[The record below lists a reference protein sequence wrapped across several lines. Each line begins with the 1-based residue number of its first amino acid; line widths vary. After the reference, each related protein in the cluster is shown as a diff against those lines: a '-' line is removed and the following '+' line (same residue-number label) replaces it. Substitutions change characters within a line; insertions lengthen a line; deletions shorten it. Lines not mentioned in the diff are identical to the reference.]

1 MGRSRGGLIVAPSH
15 IKMNKLLLAL
25 AIGLSLLA
33 LAAGSSE
40 EENQQERFESGL
52 AREAREANPAKGPKK
67 NQAKKKNLAKR
78 KNKSKKK
85 NQAKRKNQDKR
96 KNKKGNKKG
105 KSNKRK
111 ELKGK
116 KGGKGQKG
124 KRNNKKNGM
133 KSGKGNKN
141 RKSKGNQNKK
151 EKNGNKKGIRK
162 NQNRMNTA
170 DARTTCLSTTCVDT
184 AVAAMKLLKD
194 KVDNFEK
201 QEKRISKKSNIGSKK
216 SAKKDVF
223 GPTLQRLSDAAG
235 GNLSAPVCA
244 GNASS
249 PGAAQMLNLSMTLQ
263 TCDDDIFAACD
274 TSNLP
279 TPNDTKVAECKA
291 AIATFKNYTD
301 TCTALDGA
309 AACDCWTP
317 SAAVTAATA
326 EIKAC
331 DLSSNNTAVVT
342 AVKAC
347 KAAFGKCRKY
357 EDDVGDIIFSCEQ
370 NADTLKL
377 KLKALS
383 DNSDKV
389 GQVATKV
396 DALVNATRRNFAS
409 GRSAKAKRDAST
421 AAGFIS
427 ICTQINTWVTEN
439 PYYYQISSYATT
451 IITVTAPVFTAAD
464 LTALS
469 TVNTALQVS
478 VTTLTVAVSTMQAT
492 ILELTGATVSDAE
505 LDALPSCEADPDVC
519 YPDATTVGTTATTGT
534 TGTTTTGTTGTT
546 TTGTTGTTSD
556 VCVCTT
562 AEGTTGTTPLSATT
576 GTTGTTTTGTI
587 GTTTTGTTGTTT
599 T

>member
-40 EENQQERFESGL
+40 EENQVESFESGL
-52 AREAREANPAKGPKK
+52 AREAREADPAKGQRK
-67 NQAKKKNLAKR
+67 NQAKKKNQSKR

-85 NQAKRKNQDKR
+85 
-96 KNKKGNKKG
+96 
-105 KSNKRK
+105 
-111 ELKGK
+111 
-116 KGGKGQKG
+116 
-124 KRNNKKNGM
+124 
-133 KSGKGNKN
+133 
-141 RKSKGNQNKK
+141 
-151 EKNGNKKGIRK
+151 KNGNKKGIRK

-170 DARTTCLSTTCVDT
+170 DARSTCLSTTCVDT

-427 ICTQINTWVTEN
+427 ICTQINTWVVEN

-451 IITVTAPVFTAAD
+451 IISVTAPVFTAAD

-469 TVNTALQVS
+469 VVNTALQVS
-478 VTTLTVAVSTMQAT
+478 VTTLTVAVTTLQST

-505 LDALPSCEADPDVC
+505 LDALPSCEADPDIC
-519 YPDATTVGTTATTGT
+519 YVDATTVGTTATTGTTGT

-546 TTGTTGTTSD
+546 TTGTTGTTTD

-562 AEGTTGTTPLSATT
+562 AEGTTVATPLSTTT
-576 GTTGTTTTGTI
+576 GTT

-599 T
+599 TGTTGTTTGTTGTTTTGATTTAATTTAATTTAARR

>member
-25 AIGLSLLA
+25 A
-33 LAAGSSE
+33 AGSSE
-40 EENQQERFESGL
+40 EENQVESFESGL
-52 AREAREANPAKGPKK
+52 AREAREANPAKGQRK
-67 NQAKKKNLAKR
+67 NQA
-78 KNKSKKK
+78 
-85 NQAKRKNQDKR
+85 KR

-105 KSNKRK
+105 RSNKRK
-111 ELKGK
+111 GLKGK
-116 KGGKGQKG
+116 KGGKGQ
-124 KRNNKKNGM
+124 
-133 KSGKGNKN
+133 KGNKN

-170 DARTTCLSTTCVDT
+170 GARSTCLSTTCVDT

-194 KVDNFEK
+194 KVDSFEK
-201 QEKRISKKSNIGSKK
+201 QEKRISKKSNSGSKK

-279 TPNDTKVAECKA
+279 TPNDTKVAGCKA

-301 TCTALDGA
+301 TRTALDGA

-409 GRSAKAKRDAST
+409 GRSAMAKRDAST

-492 ILELTGATVSDAE
+492 ILELTGETVSAAE
-505 LDALPSCEADPDVC
+505 LAALPSCEADPDIC
-519 YPDATTVGTTATTGT
+519 YVDATTVGTTATTTTGT

-546 TTGTTGTTSD
+546 TTGTTGTTTTD

-562 AEGTTGTTPLSATT
+562 TEGTTATTPSGTT
-576 GTTGTTTTGTI
+576 

-599 T
+599 TGTTGTT

>member
-40 EENQQERFESGL
+40 EENQVERFESGL
-52 AREAREANPAKGPKK
+52 AREAREADPAKGQRKNQAK
-67 NQAKKKNLAKR
+67 NQAKKK
-78 KNKSKKK
+78 S
-85 NQAKRKNQDKR
+85 QAKR

-105 KSNKRK
+105 RSNMRK
-111 ELKGK
+111 GLKGK

-124 KRNNKKNGM
+124 KRNNKKNSM

-141 RKSKGNQNKK
+141 RKAERKQNKK

-170 DARTTCLSTTCVDT
+170 GARSTCLSTTCVDT

-244 GNASS
+244 GDASS

-331 DLSSNNTAVVT
+331 DLSSNNTTVVT

-427 ICTQINTWVTEN
+427 ICTQINTWVVEN

-451 IITVTAPVFTAAD
+451 IISVTAPVFTAAD

-469 TVNTALQVS
+469 VVNTALQVS
-478 VTTLTVAVSTMQAT
+478 VTTLQST
-492 ILELTGATVSDAE
+492 ILGKKFSD
-505 LDALPSCEADPDVC
+505 LRIVFQQFDLLRADW
-519 YPDATTVGTTATTGT
+519 
-534 TGTTTTGTTGTT
+534 
-546 TTGTTGTTSD
+546 SD
-556 VCVCTT
+556 R
-562 AEGTTGTTPLSATT
+562 
-576 GTTGTTTTGTI
+576 I
-587 GTTTTGTTGTTT
+587 
-599 T
+599 

>member
-1 MGRSRGGLIVAPSH
+1 MGR
-15 IKMNKLLLAL
+15 
-25 AIGLSLLA
+25 
-33 LAAGSSE
+33 
-40 EENQQERFESGL
+40 
-52 AREAREANPAKGPKK
+52 KG
-67 NQAKKKNLAKR
+67 
-78 KNKSKKK
+78 
-85 NQAKRKNQDKR
+85 
-96 KNKKGNKKG
+96 
-105 KSNKRK
+105 
-111 ELKGK
+111 LKGK
-116 KGGKGQKG
+116 KGGKGQMG
-124 KRNNKKNGM
+124 
-133 KSGKGNKN
+133 
-141 RKSKGNQNKK
+141 
-151 EKNGNKKGIRK
+151 KNGNKKGIRK

-170 DARTTCLSTTCVDT
+170 GARTTCLSTTCVDT

-427 ICTQINTWVTEN
+427 ICTQINTWVVEN

-451 IITVTAPVFTAAD
+451 IISVTAPVFTAAD

-469 TVNTALQVS
+469 VVNTALQVS
-478 VTTLTVAVSTMQAT
+478 VTTLTVAVTTLQST

-534 TGTTTTGTTGTT
+534 TGTTGTTTTGTTGTT
-546 TTGTTGTTSD
+546 TTGTTGTT
-556 VCVCTT
+556 
-562 AEGTTGTTPLSATT
+562 TTGTTVTTPLSTTT
-576 GTTGTTTTGTI
+576 GTT

-599 T
+599 TVKTPTTLTTPTTL

>member
-25 AIGLSLLA
+25 AIGLSLVA

-40 EENQQERFESGL
+40 EENQVERFESGL
-52 AREAREANPAKGPKK
+52 AREAREADPAKGQRK
-67 NQAKKKNLAKR
+67 NQA
-78 KNKSKKK
+78 KKK
-85 NQAKRKNQDKR
+85 NQAKRKNQNKR

-105 KSNKRK
+105 RSNKRK
-111 ELKGK
+111 GLKGK

-124 KRNNKKNGM
+124 KRNNRKNGR
-133 KSGKGNKN
+133 KSGKGKKN
-141 RKSKGNQNKK
+141 RKAERKQKKK

-170 DARTTCLSTTCVDT
+170 GARSTCLSTTCVDT

-216 SAKKDVF
+216 SAKKDGF

-370 NADTLKL
+370 NSDTLKL

-389 GQVATKV
+389 SSVQSKV
-396 DALVNATRRNFAS
+396 EGILNGSSRAYGKFK
-409 GRSAKAKRDAST
+409 RSDDPST
-421 AAGFIS
+421 GAGYIS
-427 ICTQINTWVTEN
+427 MCTQINTWVTEN
-439 PYYYQISSYATT
+439 PYYYLIGTYATS
-451 IITVTAPVFTAAD
+451 IISVTVVPTFTTVELAS
-464 LTALS
+464 LS
-469 TVNTALQVS
+469 AVNTALQVS
-478 VTTLTVAVSTMQAT
+478 VSTLQVAVTAIQTT
-492 ILELTGATVSDAE
+492 IFQLTGETVSDAE
-505 LDALPSCEADPDVC
+505 LAALPSCDADPSVC
-519 YPDATTVGTTATTGT
+519 YAT
-534 TGTTTTGTTGTT
+534 
-546 TTGTTGTTSD
+546 
-556 VCVCTT
+556 
-562 AEGTTGTTPLSATT
+562 
-576 GTTGTTTTGTI
+576 
-587 GTTTTGTTGTTT
+587 
-599 T
+599 

>member
-25 AIGLSLLA
+25 A
-33 LAAGSSE
+33 AGSSE
-40 EENQQERFESGL
+40 EENQVERFESGL
-52 AREAREANPAKGPKK
+52 AREAREADPAKGQRK
-67 NQAKKKNLAKR
+67 NQSKKKNR
-78 KNKSKKK
+78 SKKK

-96 KNKKGNKKG
+96 KNKKGNKNKKG
-105 KSNKRK
+105 RSNKRK
-111 ELKGK
+111 GLKGK

-124 KRNNKKNGM
+124 KRNNRKNGM

-141 RKSKGNQNKK
+141 RKAERKQNKK

-170 DARTTCLSTTCVDT
+170 GARTTCLSTTCVDT

-427 ICTQINTWVTEN
+427 ICTQI
-439 PYYYQISSYATT
+439 
-451 IITVTAPVFTAAD
+451 
-464 LTALS
+464 
-469 TVNTALQVS
+469 
-478 VTTLTVAVSTMQAT
+478 
-492 ILELTGATVSDAE
+492 
-505 LDALPSCEADPDVC
+505 
-519 YPDATTVGTTATTGT
+519 
-534 TGTTTTGTTGTT
+534 
-546 TTGTTGTTSD
+546 
-556 VCVCTT
+556 
-562 AEGTTGTTPLSATT
+562 
-576 GTTGTTTTGTI
+576 
-587 GTTTTGTTGTTT
+587 
-599 T
+599 

>member
-15 IKMNKLLLAL
+15 IKMNKLLLA
-25 AIGLSLLA
+25 
-33 LAAGSSE
+33 
-40 EENQQERFESGL
+40 
-52 AREAREANPAKGPKK
+52 REAREADPARGQRK
-67 NQAKKKNLAKR
+67 NQAKKKNKSNK
-78 KNKSKKK
+78 KNQSKKK

-96 KNKKGNKKG
+96 KNKKGNKNKKG
-105 KSNKRK
+105 RSNKRK
-111 ELKGK
+111 GLKGK

-124 KRNNKKNGM
+124 KRNNRKNGM

-141 RKSKGNQNKK
+141 RKAERKQNKK

-170 DARTTCLSTTCVDT
+170 GARSTCLSTTCVDT

-427 ICTQINTWVTEN
+427 ICTQINTWVVEN

-451 IITVTAPVFTAAD
+451 IISVTAPVFTAAD

-469 TVNTALQVS
+469 VVNTALQVS
-478 VTTLTVAVSTMQAT
+478 VTTLTVAVTTLQST

-519 YPDATTVGTTATTGT
+519 YVDATTVGTTATTGTTGT

-546 TTGTTGTTSD
+546 TTGTTGTT
-556 VCVCTT
+556 TT
-562 AEGTTGTTPLSATT
+562 TTTVTTPLSTTVTTPLSTTT
-576 GTTGTTTTGTI
+576 GTTGTTTTG
-587 GTTTTGTTGTTT
+587 
-599 T
+599 

>member
-40 EENQQERFESGL
+40 EENQVESFESGL
-52 AREAREANPAKGPKK
+52 AREAREADPANGQRK
-67 NQAKKKNLAKR
+67 NQAKKKNQSKR
-78 KNKSKKK
+78 KNQSKK

-111 ELKGK
+111 GLKGK

-124 KRNNKKNGM
+124 KRNNRKNGM
-133 KSGKGNKN
+133 KSGKGKKN
-141 RKSKGNQNKK
+141 RKAERKQNKK
-151 EKNGNKKGIRK
+151 EKNGAKKG
-162 NQNRMNTA
+162 
-170 DARTTCLSTTCVDT
+170 
-184 AVAAMKLLKD
+184 
-194 KVDNFEK
+194 
-201 QEKRISKKSNIGSKK
+201 
-216 SAKKDVF
+216 VF

-342 AVKAC
+342 A
-347 KAAFGKCRKY
+347 
-357 EDDVGDIIFSCEQ
+357 
-370 NADTLKL
+370 
-377 KLKALS
+377 
-383 DNSDKV
+383 
-389 GQVATKV
+389 
-396 DALVNATRRNFAS
+396 
-409 GRSAKAKRDAST
+409 
-421 AAGFIS
+421 
-427 ICTQINTWVTEN
+427 
-439 PYYYQISSYATT
+439 
-451 IITVTAPVFTAAD
+451 
-464 LTALS
+464 
-469 TVNTALQVS
+469 
-478 VTTLTVAVSTMQAT
+478 
-492 ILELTGATVSDAE
+492 
-505 LDALPSCEADPDVC
+505 
-519 YPDATTVGTTATTGT
+519 
-534 TGTTTTGTTGTT
+534 
-546 TTGTTGTTSD
+546 
-556 VCVCTT
+556 
-562 AEGTTGTTPLSATT
+562 
-576 GTTGTTTTGTI
+576 
-587 GTTTTGTTGTTT
+587 
-599 T
+599 

>member
-40 EENQQERFESGL
+40 EENQVERFESGL
-52 AREAREANPAKGPKK
+52 AREAREADPAKG
-67 NQAKKKNLAKR
+67 Q
-78 KNKSKKK
+78 
-85 NQAKRKNQDKR
+85 R

-105 KSNKRK
+105 RSSKRK
-111 ELKGK
+111 GLKGK

-124 KRNNKKNGM
+124 KRNNRKNGM
-133 KSGKGNKN
+133 KSGKGTKN
-141 RKSKGNQNKK
+141 RKSKGNQKK
-151 EKNGNKKGIRK
+151 MGKNGNKKGIRK

-170 DARTTCLSTTCVDT
+170 DARTSCLSTSCVDT

-201 QEKRISKKSNIGSKK
+201 QEKRISKKANIGSKK

-357 EDDVGDIIFSCEQ
+357 EDVGDIIFSCEQ
-370 NADTLKL
+370 N
-377 KLKALS
+377 
-383 DNSDKV
+383 
-389 GQVATKV
+389 
-396 DALVNATRRNFAS
+396 
-409 GRSAKAKRDAST
+409 
-421 AAGFIS
+421 
-427 ICTQINTWVTEN
+427 
-439 PYYYQISSYATT
+439 
-451 IITVTAPVFTAAD
+451 
-464 LTALS
+464 
-469 TVNTALQVS
+469 
-478 VTTLTVAVSTMQAT
+478 
-492 ILELTGATVSDAE
+492 
-505 LDALPSCEADPDVC
+505 
-519 YPDATTVGTTATTGT
+519 
-534 TGTTTTGTTGTT
+534 
-546 TTGTTGTTSD
+546 
-556 VCVCTT
+556 
-562 AEGTTGTTPLSATT
+562 
-576 GTTGTTTTGTI
+576 
-587 GTTTTGTTGTTT
+587 
-599 T
+599 

>member
-40 EENQQERFESGL
+40 EENQVERFESGL
-52 AREAREANPAKGPKK
+52 AREAREADPAKGQRK
-67 NQAKKKNLAKR
+67 NQA
-78 KNKSKKK
+78 KKK
-85 NQAKRKNQDKR
+85 NQAKRKNQDKK

-105 KSNKRK
+105 RSNKRK
-111 ELKGK
+111 GLKGK

-124 KRNNKKNGM
+124 ERNNKKNGK
-133 KSGKGNKN
+133 KSGKGKKN
-141 RKSKGNQNKK
+141 RKAERKQNKK

-170 DARTTCLSTTCVDT
+170 DGRTTCLSTTCVDT

-279 TPNDTKVAECKA
+279 TPNDTRVAECKA

-317 SAAVTAATA
+317 SAAVTAATP
-326 EIKAC
+326 C
-331 DLSSNNTAVVT
+331 
-342 AVKAC
+342 
-347 KAAFGKCRKY
+347 
-357 EDDVGDIIFSCEQ
+357 
-370 NADTLKL
+370 TL
-377 KLKALS
+377 
-383 DNSDKV
+383 
-389 GQVATKV
+389 
-396 DALVNATRRNFAS
+396 RRYH
-409 GRSAKAKRDAST
+409 
-421 AAGFIS
+421 
-427 ICTQINTWVTEN
+427 C
-439 PYYYQISSYATT
+439 
-451 IITVTAPVFTAAD
+451 
-464 LTALS
+464 
-469 TVNTALQVS
+469 
-478 VTTLTVAVSTMQAT
+478 
-492 ILELTGATVSDAE
+492 
-505 LDALPSCEADPDVC
+505 
-519 YPDATTVGTTATTGT
+519 
-534 TGTTTTGTTGTT
+534 
-546 TTGTTGTTSD
+546 
-556 VCVCTT
+556 
-562 AEGTTGTTPLSATT
+562 
-576 GTTGTTTTGTI
+576 
-587 GTTTTGTTGTTT
+587 
-599 T
+599 

>member
-40 EENQQERFESGL
+40 EENQVERFESGL
-52 AREAREANPAKGPKK
+52 AREAREADPAKGQRK
-67 NQAKKKNLAKR
+67 NQAKKKNQAKR
-78 KNKSKKK
+78 KNQSKKK
-85 NQAKRKNQDKR
+85 NQAKRKNQNKR

-105 KSNKRK
+105 RSNKRK
-111 ELKGK
+111 GLKGK
-116 KGGKGQKG
+116 NGGKGQKG
-124 KRNNKKNGM
+124 KRNSRKNGM
-133 KSGKGNKN
+133 KSGKGK
-141 RKSKGNQNKK
+141 QNKK

-170 DARTTCLSTTCVDT
+170 DGRTTCLSTTCVDT

-331 DLSSNNTAVVT
+331 DLSSDNTAVVT

-396 DALVNATRRNFAS
+396 DALVNATRRSFAS
-409 GRSAKAKRDAST
+409 GRSAMAKRDAST

-427 ICTQINTWVTEN
+427 ICTQINTRVSDN

-451 IITVTAPVFTAAD
+451 IISVTAPVFTAAD

-469 TVNTALQVS
+469 VVNTALQVS
-478 VTTLTVAVSTMQAT
+478 VTTLTVAV
-492 ILELTGATVSDAE
+492 
-505 LDALPSCEADPDVC
+505 
-519 YPDATTVGTTATTGT
+519 
-534 TGTTTTGTTGTT
+534 
-546 TTGTTGTTSD
+546 
-556 VCVCTT
+556 
-562 AEGTTGTTPLSATT
+562 
-576 GTTGTTTTGTI
+576 
-587 GTTTTGTTGTTT
+587 
-599 T
+599 

>member
-25 AIGLSLLA
+25 A
-33 LAAGSSE
+33 AGSSE
-40 EENQQERFESGL
+40 EENQVERFESGI
-52 AREAREANPAKGPKK
+52 AREAREADPAKGQWK
-67 NQAKKKNLAKR
+67 NQAKKKNQSKR
-78 KNKSKKK
+78 KSQSKKK

-105 KSNKRK
+105 RSNKRK
-111 ELKGK
+111 GLKGK

-141 RKSKGNQNKK
+141 RKSKGNQKK
-151 EKNGNKKGIRK
+151 MGKNGNKKGIRK

-170 DARTTCLSTTCVDT
+170 GARSTCLSTTCVDT

-263 TCDDDIFAACD
+263 TCDDDIFAA
-274 TSNLP
+274 
-279 TPNDTKVAECKA
+279 NDTRVAECKA
-291 AIATFKNYTD
+291 AIATFKNYPD

-427 ICTQINTWVTEN
+427 ICTQINTWVVEN

-451 IITVTAPVFTAAD
+451 IISVTAPVFTAAD

-469 TVNTALQVS
+469 VVNTALQVS
-478 VTTLTVAVSTMQAT
+478 VTTLTVAVTTLQST

-534 TGTTTTGTTGTT
+534 TGTTGTTTTGTTGTT

-562 AEGTTGTTPLSATT
+562 AEGTTVTTPLSTT
-576 GTTGTTTTGTI
+576 VTTT
-587 GTTTTGTTGTTT
+587 
-599 T
+599 

>member
-40 EENQQERFESGL
+40 EENQVESFESGL
-52 AREAREANPAKGPKK
+52 AREAREADPAKGQRK
-67 NQAKKKNLAKR
+67 NQAKKKNQ
-78 KNKSKKK
+78 SKKK

-105 KSNKRK
+105 RSNKKRK
-111 ELKGK
+111 GLKGK

-124 KRNNKKNGM
+124 KRNNKKNGR

-141 RKSKGNQNKK
+141 RKAERKQNKK
-151 EKNGNKKGIRK
+151 EKNVNKKGIRK

-170 DARTTCLSTTCVDT
+170 GARTTCLSTTCVDT

-291 AIATFKNYTD
+291 AIATFKNCTD

-383 DNSDKV
+383 DDTDKV

-421 AAGFIS
+421 ASGFIS
-427 ICTQINTWVTEN
+427 ICTQINTWVVEN
-439 PYYYQISSYATT
+439 PYYSQISSYATT
-451 IITVTAPVFTAAD
+451 IISVTAPVFTAAD

-492 ILELTGATVSDAE
+492 ILELTGETVSAAE
-505 LDALPSCEADPDVC
+505 LAALPSCEADPDVC

-546 TTGTTGTTSD
+546 TTGTTGTTGTTSD

-562 AEGTTGTTPLSATT
+562 AEGATVTTPLSTTTGTT
-576 GTTGTTTTGTI
+576 

>member
-40 EENQQERFESGL
+40 EENQVESFESGL
-52 AREAREANPAKGPKK
+52 AREAREADPAKGQRK
-67 NQAKKKNLAKR
+67 NQAKKKNQSKR

-85 NQAKRKNQDKR
+85 
-96 KNKKGNKKG
+96 
-105 KSNKRK
+105 
-111 ELKGK
+111 
-116 KGGKGQKG
+116 
-124 KRNNKKNGM
+124 
-133 KSGKGNKN
+133 
-141 RKSKGNQNKK
+141 
-151 EKNGNKKGIRK
+151 KNGNKKGIRK

-170 DARTTCLSTTCVDT
+170 DARSTCLSTTCVDT

-331 DLSSNNTAVVT
+331 DLSSNNTTVVT

-469 TVNTALQVS
+469 VVNTALQVS

-492 ILELTGATVSDAE
+492 ILELTGETVSAAE
-505 LDALPSCEADPDVC
+505 LAALPTCEDDPDVC
-519 YPDATTVGTTATTGT
+519 CADATTVGTTGTTGTGTTGTTTSGT
-534 TGTTTTGTTGTT
+534 TGTTTTGTTGA
-546 TTGTTGTTSD
+546 TGTTSD
-556 VCVCTT
+556 VCTT
-562 AEGTTGTTPLSATT
+562 TEGTT
-576 GTTGTTTTGTI
+576 
-587 GTTTTGTTGTTT
+587 
-599 T
+599 